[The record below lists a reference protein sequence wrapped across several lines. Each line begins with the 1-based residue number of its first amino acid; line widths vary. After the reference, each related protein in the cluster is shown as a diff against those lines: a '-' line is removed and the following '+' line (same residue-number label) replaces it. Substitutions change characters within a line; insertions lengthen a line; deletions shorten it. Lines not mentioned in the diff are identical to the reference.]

1 MLNFSRRV
9 QSAIQQQVSS
19 TTKAHIESSIIP
31 ASFMLGGLTIN
42 IVRDDSM
49 VSTRGLIGEARYTSQ
64 QICLDA
70 SVAPLQSLEQSYLH
84 ELTHWIFYL
93 MNEDELRNNERLVDL
108 FAHFLYQAMVTAK
121 FEPPASIE
129 ASPSV

>member
-1 MLNFSRRV
+1 MNNASRKVESREV
-9 QSAIQQQVSS
+9 QSTGDVTTYFSS
-19 TTKAHIESSIIP
+19 TIIP
-31 ASFMLGGLTIN
+31 SSFMLGGLTIN

-49 VSTRGLIGEARYTSQ
+49 VCTKGIIGEARYTSQ

-84 ELTHWIFYL
+84 ELTHWIFYM

-121 FEPPASIE
+121 FESAV
-129 ASPSV
+129 SPDVAPNV